1 MVKKVCSILL
11 TISLLTNCNKNR
23 EPIEWNANY
32 SIPLACGSLG
42 ITDFIVDSLYTLNP
56 DSSINIHFQRNL
68 YQLSL
73 DSIVQLPDN
82 QLSNVFTL
90 PFSVAIDFN
99 PGQTFINQPEEQT
112 FSVNTVELKEF
123 SIESAILIYTIKSTI
138 QGEVIY
144 DYTVNSA
151 TDINGNPF
159 QISITV
165 PAAQNGIA
173 SEVNGTINIPESNWN
188 LEGSSGNE
196 INTLLTTINVKVSG
210 NNLLPISV
218 SNQDTL
224 YIDNEIQSIIPISAR
239 GYFGEENIQTGP
251 DTLELGFLNN
261 LVSGAIGLSDID
273 INLTTNNGI
282 GTDFRLLVNNLS
294 SQNSNANIDLNHSV
308 IGQIQNINRA
318 YEIGNSIIPSETN
331 HEINSSNSN
340 INAFIENLPSNL
352 GYDIMVQLNPLGNVS
367 GHNDFIHR
375 DYPLS
380 LDIDFFTP
388 ITLTANQLTIADT
401 IEIIIPDTNGIN
413 YGSIYLELTN
423 GFPLDAEIY
432 ISTISSPNQLL
443 DPGLISGAILSN
455 NNTVTTPTISTH
467 TLNLSSQTLEDIK
480 NSKKIIVSAIFNT
493 ANQPQLIDFYDYYS
507 IDFKISADFNTTI
520 SIP

>member
-11 TISLLTNCNKNR
+11 TITLLTNCNKNR

-32 SIPLACGSLG
+32 SIPLAYGSLG

-82 QLSNVFTL
+82 QLSNVFSL
-90 PFSVAIDFN
+90 PFPVAIDFN

-173 SEVNGTINIPESNWN
+173 SEVNGTINIPESIWN

-196 INTLLTTINVKVSG
+196 INTLLTTINVKVSE
-210 NNLLPISV
+210 NNL
-218 SNQDTL
+218 
-224 YIDNEIQSIIPISAR
+224 
-239 GYFGEENIQTGP
+239 
-251 DTLELGFLNN
+251 
-261 LVSGAIGLSDID
+261 
-273 INLTTNNGI
+273 
-282 GTDFRLLVNNLS
+282 
-294 SQNSNANIDLNHSV
+294 
-308 IGQIQNINRA
+308 
-318 YEIGNSIIPSETN
+318 
-331 HEINSSNSN
+331 
-340 INAFIENLPSNL
+340 
-352 GYDIMVQLNPLGNVS
+352 
-367 GHNDFIHR
+367 
-375 DYPLS
+375 
-380 LDIDFFTP
+380 
-388 ITLTANQLTIADT
+388 ADT
-401 IEIIIPDTNGIN
+401 P
-413 YGSIYLELTN
+413 
-423 GFPLDAEIY
+423 
-432 ISTISSPNQLL
+432 
-443 DPGLISGAILSN
+443 
-455 NNTVTTPTISTH
+455 
-467 TLNLSSQTLEDIK
+467 
-480 NSKKIIVSAIFNT
+480 
-493 ANQPQLIDFYDYYS
+493 
-507 IDFKISADFNTTI
+507 
-520 SIP
+520 